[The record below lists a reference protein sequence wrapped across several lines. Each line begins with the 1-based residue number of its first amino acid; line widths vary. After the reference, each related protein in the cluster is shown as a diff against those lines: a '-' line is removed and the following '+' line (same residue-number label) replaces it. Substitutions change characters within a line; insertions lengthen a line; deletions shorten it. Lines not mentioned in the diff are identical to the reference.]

1 MQIGGVGNA
10 TCHDVSTARPADARR
25 ACAPAET
32 TAGGRPGGRS
42 GARRRGWDV
51 AFEVLCGTLAW
62 AIGAGREVAPGA
74 GRGVRDPALTTHL
87 AAFLARAARSA

>member
-1 MQIGGVGNA
+1 
-10 TCHDVSTARPADARR
+10 
-25 ACAPAET
+25 
-32 TAGGRPGGRS
+32 
-42 GARRRGWDV
+42 V